1 MPKKYIVT
9 LTDEERLELE
19 KMIRSGKAPARKLIR
34 ARILLKAD
42 SADGRQGWS
51 DAAICQALDVSSPTV
66 WRTRKRFVM
75 ESFEAAL
82 NSQRPGRHYKRK
94 LDGQQEAHL
103 IAIACSQPPEGRQR
117 WTLRLL
123 RNRMIELKLVE
134 TVSHE
139 TIREVLKK
147 TNSSPGS
154 SNSGASRR
162 SRTPSLFAAW
172 RTCLIFT
179 HGLMTAN
186 TLR

>member
-9 LTDEERLELE
+9 LTDEERAELE

-82 NSQRPGRHYKRK
+82 NSQRPGRHDKRK

-123 RNRMIELKLVE
+123 RNRMIELKIVDRL
-134 TVSHE
+134 SHE
-139 TIREVLKK
+139 TVREVLKK
-147 TNSSPGS
+147 TNSSLGS
-154 SNSGASRR
+154 SNSGACRHSRM
-162 SRTPSLFAAW
+162 PSLFVGW
-172 RTCLIFT
+172 KMYLRCIL
-179 HGLMTAN
+179 GLMRQSTPW
-186 TLR
+186 